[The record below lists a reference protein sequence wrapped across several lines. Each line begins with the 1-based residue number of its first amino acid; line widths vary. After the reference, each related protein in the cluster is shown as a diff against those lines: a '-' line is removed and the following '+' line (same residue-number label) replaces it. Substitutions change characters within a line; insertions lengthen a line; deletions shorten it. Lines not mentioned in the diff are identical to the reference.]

1 MKVALGFLVAVG
13 RFLYGYIF
21 GDDWVV
27 AVVML
32 IAIAASAALV
42 ANSVN
47 AWWLVPPAAVVM
59 TGISLLRRRTSG

>member
-1 MKVALGFLVAVG
+1 VKGVLGFLVAVG

-42 ANSVN
+42 HNGVN

-59 TGISLLRRRTSG
+59 TGISLLRGRTPG

>member
-1 MKVALGFLVAVG
+1 MNVVVGFLVAVG

-42 ANSVN
+42 ANGVN

-59 TGISLLRRRTSG
+59 TGISLLRRRTPA

>member
-1 MKVALGFLVAVG
+1 MKVAVGVLVAVG

-42 ANSVN
+42 ANHVN
-47 AWWLVPPAAVVM
+47 AWWLVPPTAVVM
-59 TGISLLRRRTSG
+59 TGISLLRRRTQG

>member
-1 MKVALGFLVAVG
+1 MKVAVEFLAAVG

-32 IAIAASAALV
+32 IAIAATAALV
-42 ANSVN
+42 AKNVN
-47 AWWLVPPAAVVM
+47 AWWLVPSAAVVM
-59 TGISLLRRRTSG
+59 TGISLVRRRTKA

>member
-1 MKVALGFLVAVG
+1 MKDAVGVLVAVG
-13 RFLYGYIF
+13 KFLYSYIF

-32 IAIAASAALV
+32 VALAASAGLV
-42 ANSVN
+42 ANKVN

-59 TGISLLRRRTSG
+59 TGISLLRRRTPG

>member
-1 MKVALGFLVAVG
+1 MRVAVGILVAVG

-32 IAIAASAALV
+32 IAIAVSAALV
-42 ANSVN
+42 AQNVN

-59 TGISLLRRRTSG
+59 TGISLLRRRTPG

>member
-1 MKVALGFLVAVG
+1 MSGVIRFLVAVG

-42 ANSVN
+42 SIKVN
-47 AWWLVPPAAVVM
+47 AWWLVPPTAVVM
-59 TGISLLRRRTSG
+59 TGISLLRRRTAA

>member
-1 MKVALGFLVAVG
+1 MRVVIRFLVAVG
-13 RFLYGYIF
+13 RFLYSYIF

-42 ANSVN
+42 ANNVN

-59 TGISLLRRRTSG
+59 TGISLLRRRTKA

>member
-1 MKVALGFLVAVG
+1 MSAALGFVVAVG

-42 ANSVN
+42 ANHVN

-59 TGISLLRRRTSG
+59 TGISLLRRRTPA

>member
-1 MKVALGFLVAVG
+1 MKDAVGVVVAVG
-13 RFLYGYIF
+13 KFLYGYIF

-32 IAIAASAALV
+32 LAIAASAALV
-42 ANSVN
+42 ANNVN

-59 TGISLLRRRTSG
+59 TAISLLRGRTRA

>member
-1 MKVALGFLVAVG
+1 VRVAVGILVAVG

-32 IAIAASAALV
+32 IAIAVSATLV
-42 ANSVN
+42 AEKVNS
-47 AWWLVPPAAVVM
+47 WWLVPPTAVVM
-59 TGISLLRRRTSG
+59 TGISLLRRRTPG